1 MDRTELQKMTVV
13 QLREKASEY
22 EDVKGVSG
30 MKKDD
35 LVALIAEKLGI
46 DLHEHVP
53 TGIGR
58 HDLKAHVRETKKA
71 RDEALQAG
79 DREAYLKARR
89 RLKHYRRQLR
99 KVIKAAVDAEHHKPA
114 AEA

>member
-1 MDRTELQKMTVV
+1 MDRSELEKMTVV

-22 EDVKGVSG
+22 EDIKGVSG
-30 MKKDD
+30 MKKED
-35 LVALIAEKLGI
+35 LVAAVAEKLGI

-58 HDLKAHVRETKKA
+58 HDLKAHIRKTKKA
-71 RDEALQAG
+71 RDAALQAG
-79 DREAYLKARR
+79 DREAYLQARR
-89 RLKHYRRQLR
+89 RLKHYRRKLR
-99 KVIKAAVDAEHHKPA
+99 RVISQAVEAEHHKPS

>member
-1 MDRTELQKMTVV
+1 MDRSELEKMTAV
-13 QLREKASEY
+13 QLREKASEF
-22 EDVKGVSG
+22 EDIKGVSG
-30 MKKDD
+30 MKKED
-35 LVALIAEKLGI
+35 LVAAVAGKLGI
-46 DLHEHVP
+46 DLQEHIP

-58 HDLKAHVRETKKA
+58 HDLKAHIRETKKA

-99 KVIKAAVDAEHHKPA
+99 RVIGLAVASEHQKPS

>member
-1 MDRTELQKMTVV
+1 MDRAELEKMTVV

-22 EDVKGVSG
+22 EDLKGVSG
-30 MKKDD
+30 MKKED
-35 LVALIAEKLGI
+35 LIAAIAGRVGI

-58 HDLKAHVRETKKA
+58 HDLKVHIREAKKA

-79 DREAYLKARR
+79 NREGFLKARR
-89 RLKHYRRQLR
+89 RLKHYRRRLR
-99 KVIKAAVDAEHHKPA
+99 KVIATAVEAEHHKPS